1 MDIGLALKVGQ
12 IYLEKATGDGA
23 RQFQAIVEGLDR
35 LAIEQHV
42 LVASPEL
49 AGSLSALP
57 YVTVGPVV
65 GTPVMAYCLIPD
77 VDVAHVHDGK
87 SGQTGLLLTLTR
99 AVPYVIT
106 STDAA
111 KNTKSKKR
119 TIFGSIWD
127 RAQATIELDDLHPDY
142 LIETYRRALD
152 SRSKR
157 PEHTDGRQ

>member
-12 IYLEKATGDGA
+12 IYLEKAAGDGA
-23 RQFQAIVEGLDR
+23 RQFQAVVEGLDR

-42 LVASPEL
+42 LVASAEL
-49 AGSLSALP
+49 ARSLSALP

-106 STDAA
+106 SSESIRN
-111 KNTKSKKR
+111 KKSLW
-119 TIFGSIWD
+119 GSLWD
-127 RAQATIELDDLHPDY
+127 RASAKLDHGTATHGACLQSLCVNVQRTMNERHSVRTPIE
-142 LIETYRRALD
+142 
-152 SRSKR
+152 S
-157 PEHTDGRQ
+157 

>member
-42 LVASPEL
+42 LVASPDL
-49 AGSLSALP
+49 ARSLSALP

-111 KNTKSKKR
+111 KNTKSL
-119 TIFGSIWD
+119 FGSIWD
-127 RAQATIELDDLHPDY
+127 RAQAKIELDDLHPDK

-152 SRSKR
+152 RQSER
-157 PEHTDGRQ
+157 PKHADGRQ